1 MMRLSNVYNKIKE
14 IGIAVIAF
22 VSGWFSSKL

>member
-1 MMRLSNVYNKIKE
+1 MMMSNIYDRIKE
-14 IGIAVIAF
+14 ISIAVIAF